1 MPSARSPAAA
11 TRPRSARP
19 AGTTAASAPVAGSAP
34 AAPVKKP
41 RLARSKPG
49 AAAAG
54 AHAASAPAQRHFAVV
69 GAGLA
74 GIACAR
80 TLVQAGHRVTVLE
93 KSGHV
98 GGRTTTR
105 STPHGSFDTGAQF
118 FTVRD
123 DRFAEALATVP
134 GVCRPWSAN
143 AVRVLDAA
151 GRVTAVGRP
160 PHEAHWVAC
169 PGMQSLADAWA
180 APLQAAALLHT
191 GARVVAL
198 ERDRLSGQGWQIT
211 TENAQGEGQ
220 VLAGFDAV
228 LLALPSAQARA
239 LLVSSDLEMPL
250 MEDLAGVEVAPC
262 WTLTLAFPQAVRPGL
277 TTLGPQWNAARSTH
291 HRIAWLAR
299 ESSKPQRSSVE
310 RWTVQANPEWSQEH
324 LEDDAQRVQAKLLK
338 AFAEVTGIRAAPDY
352 AQMHRW
358 RYAQTT
364 KALGRSHLWD
374 AERSLGACGDWCL
387 GHRVEDAFV
396 SGLEMALAAI

>member
-1 MPSARSPAAA
+1 M
-11 TRPRSARP
+11 
-19 AGTTAASAPVAGSAP
+19 
-34 AAPVKKP
+34 
-41 RLARSKPG
+41 
-49 AAAAG
+49 
-54 AHAASAPAQRHFAVV
+54 V

-180 APLQAAALLHT
+180 APLQDAALLHT
-191 GARVVAL
+191 DARVVSL
-198 ERDRLSGQGWQIT
+198 ERDRLNGQGWQVT
-211 TENAQGEGQ
+211 VENTQGEGQ

-239 LLVSSDLEMPL
+239 LMVSSDLDLPL

-310 RWTVQANPEWSQEH
+310 RWTVQANPVWSEEH

-338 AFAEVTGIRAAPDY
+338 AFAEVTGIRAAPAH

-364 KALGRSHLWD
+364 QALGRSHLWD
-374 AERSLGACGDWCL
+374 AEHNLGACGDWCL

-396 SGLEMALAAI
+396 SGLEMALAVA